1 MKYILAIIL
10 GMQIQ
15 VYAQQQHIIA
25 GPMLGNVELTTA
37 TIWAELT
44 PNIQEAHVYYW
55 KKNEVPNKA
64 AKQVSLLNIQAQW
77 FSPVKFNVV
86 NLEPNTTYLY
96 QIVAGKTKLLSAIN
110 LSVPMGSFTTKALWQ
125 WRSNAPDV
133 TFLAGSCAYF
143 NYAQYDRPGK
153 PYGLDSTIFLTMANE
168 KADFMM
174 WLGDNWY
181 TREID
186 FNSHYGMENRASQ
199 DRRQKVLQPFLKAMP
214 HYAIWD
220 DHEFGPNDADGS
232 FIFKE
237 TAKKVFDNYWCNP
250 TSGQDG
256 KGTYTKF
263 SFSDVDFFMLDD
275 RYFRTSD
282 KLKDTINGKPN
293 TEKAMIGKQQMEW
306 LKASLLFANNNNN
319 GPGNQTNNASFK
331 IICVG
336 SQVLSPKS
344 RFDKWADFKTEYNE
358 LVQFIKDYKITGVV
372 FFSGDRHHTE
382 INKVPQEGLYPLY
395 DVTISPL
402 TSSGHEFGKEGDNV
416 YRVLGVDKIQNYGQI
431 KVTGK
436 PKERM
441 LTVNIMDI
449 TGKQVATYSIK
460 QNELDFKL

>member
-1 MKYILAIIL
+1 MKYILTIIL
-10 GMQIQ
+10 GIQIQ
-15 VYAQQQHIIA
+15 VYAQTQNIIA
-25 GPMLGNVELTTA
+25 GPMLGNIELRNA
-37 TIWAELT
+37 TIWAELK
-44 PNIQEAHVYYW
+44 PNTKANLFYW
-55 KKNEVPNKA
+55 KKNTNPVKTAIAVTANNAPM
-64 AKQVSLLNIQAQW
+64 QW
-77 FSPVKFNVV
+77 FNVVKYAIV
-86 NLEPNTTYLY
+86 NLEPNTTYEY
-96 QIVAGKTKLLSAIN
+96 IIEPNITKFTTMPKLAH
-110 LSVPMGSFTTKALWQ
+110 SFTTKQLWQ
-125 WRSNAPDV
+125 WRGNAPDV
-133 TFLAGSCAYF
+133 TFLTGSCAYF
-143 NYAQYDRPGK
+143 NYAEYDRPGK

-186 FNSHYGMENRASQ
+186 FSSHYGMENRASQ

-282 KLKDTINGKPN
+282 KLKDTVDGKPN

-344 RFDKWADFKTEYNE
+344 RFDKWADFKTEFNE
-358 LVQFIKDYKITGVV
+358 LVQFIKDYNITGVV

-382 INKVPQEGLYPLY
+382 INKVPQEGMYPLY
-395 DVTISPL
+395 DITISPL
-402 TSSGHEFGKEGDNV
+402 TSSGHEFGKEGDNTF
-416 YRVLGVDKIQNYGQI
+416 RVLGVDKIQNYGQI

-436 PKERM
+436 PKERI
-441 LTVNIMDI
+441 LTINIMDI
-449 TGKQVATYSIK
+449 KGKQVATYSIK
-460 QNELDFKL
+460 QNELDFKP